1 MKRDCRSWFFLFAW
15 ICHLWA
21 EIRRFVCTLWGL
33 VSETAC
39 TLWHGTVGGGQNV
52 TLTLWF
58 FYPLD
63 GSGTRD
69 LSAGIHTTIAM
80 RQAAKQRANVILM
93 NAFGNSPAW
102 W

>member
-1 MKRDCRSWFFLFAW
+1 MGGDKTLRLYSLGIGFRDGLHLMAW
-15 ICHLWA
+15 NG
-21 EIRRFVCTLWGL
+21 RRR
-33 VSETAC
+33 
-39 TLWHGTVGGGQNV
+39 QNV